1 MKLLLPML
9 LLFAPLPL
17 IAQDDIE
24 VPGELAPL
32 FTGRVIIA
40 VEKGDLNRDGSE
52 DVIVVSE
59 AVAKEGADPYEDRPR
74 RLSLFV
80 REEGRLRLAKEN
92 EKVVY
97 CAACGGVF
105 GDPFNGITIKPGR
118 FTVSHYGG
126 SAWRWTADYSFAW
139 SRRDRTWQLVRV
151 ESSSFH
157 ASDPDEQKTTVEKP
171 PKDFGKIDL
180 ADFDPENYK
189 RMKNEE

>member
-1 MKLLLPML
+1 MKLLIPALML
-9 LLFAPLPL
+9 LAALPVC
-17 IAQDDIE
+17 AQDDIE
-24 VPGELAPL
+24 APAELAPL
-32 FTGRVIIA
+32 FTGRVIVA

-52 DVIVVSE
+52 DVIVVSQP
-59 AVAKEGADPYEDRPR
+59 VAKEGADPYEDVPR

-97 CAACGGVF
+97 CATCGGVF
-105 GDPFNGITIKPGR
+105 GDPFNGIIIKPGR

-139 SRRDRTWQLVRV
+139 SRRDRTWQLVKIER
-151 ESSSFH
+151 SSFH
-157 ASDPDEQKTTVEKP
+157 ATTPDEQESQVEKP

-180 ADFDPENYK
+180 ADFDPENYRTK
-189 RMKNEE
+189 TK